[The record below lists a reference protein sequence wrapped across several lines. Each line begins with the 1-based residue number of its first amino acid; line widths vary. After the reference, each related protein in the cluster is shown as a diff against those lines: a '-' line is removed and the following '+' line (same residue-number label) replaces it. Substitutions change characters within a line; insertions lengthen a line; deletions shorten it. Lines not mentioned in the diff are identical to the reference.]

1 MFILYPLCKECIIIK
16 QTFFTHSAHNNV
28 SADDEPEEDA
38 DDAGTNLAEES
49 SPGSEP
55 RSPGHSVASG
65 NTSQRDKDLGDACQA
80 GRNDEDGSL
89 TQGQGCMQRDDKTRK
104 LTSQCKVSNFV

>member
-1 MFILYPLCKECIIIK
+1 
-16 QTFFTHSAHNNV
+16 
-28 SADDEPEEDA
+28 
-38 DDAGTNLAEES
+38 
-49 SPGSEP
+49 
-55 RSPGHSVASG
+55 VASG